1 MFLLL
6 APPNRRPPLR
16 EAFQSM
22 WQNWVDSAQD
32 FLVNDL
38 RHRHDLIAILIFAW
52 IALWLVR
59 VITNRMRRAAEKH
72 PNGWPCPHRANP
84 HSRLGAACHRHRHR
98 RLFHRDHIL
107 RDVFDLNL
115 APLLASASVAGV
127 AIGLAA
133 QTIVKDMINGMLV
146 LVEDQYNVGD
156 WITVAGVTGT
166 VESMSLRKTAVRG
179 GDGTLYL
186 IPNSQITTVANQN
199 RDFSVTTLNISVD
212 FSANPDKVIALLKK
226 VSSEV
231 RQEPAYKDVFLGDPQ
246 VLGVDQIKG
255 SEVIYPISVKTLAR
269 KQYDALREMQKR
281 IRIALE
287 ENDMLPGSPFR
298 VTGGSEHNDAR
309 GAAKKRAGGRSHYR
323 TNRTRSTRS
332 HPSSSS
338 VLRCHRGPQLRNRA
352 HRRKTMRPLAE
363 HNKTR
368 FFL

>member
-1 MFLLL
+1 MLLLL

-38 RHRHDLIAILIFAW
+38 KHLIAILVFAW
-52 IALWLVR
+52 IAIWLVKL
-59 VITNRMRRAAEKH
+59 ITDRMRRAAEKH
-72 PNGWPCPHRANP
+72 PNVGLARTSQIRTLASVLRATGFGIVGFFTVI
-84 HSRLGAACHRHRHR
+84 SA
-98 RLFHRDHIL
+98 L
-107 RDVFDLNL
+107 RELFDLNL
-115 APLLASASVAGV
+115 GPLLASAGVAGV

-146 LVEDQYNVGD
+146 LIEDQYNVGD
-156 WITVAGVTGT
+156 WVTLAGVTGT
-166 VESMSLRKTAVRG
+166 VESMSLRKTSVRG

-186 IPNSQITTVANQN
+186 IPNSQVTTVANQN

-231 RQEPAYKDVFLGDPQ
+231 RQEPAYKDVFLADPQ

-281 IRIALE
+281 IRVALE
-287 ENDMLPGSPFR
+287 DNDMLPGSPFR
-298 VTGGSEHNDAR
+298 VIGGSSTTMPGERPKTAP
-309 GAAKKRAGGRSHYR
+309 AADPT
-323 TNRTRSTRS
+323 TNK
-332 HPSSSS
+332 PNEINPF
-338 VLRCHRGPQLRNRA
+338 VPQ
-352 HRRKTMRPLAE
+352 
-363 HNKTR
+363 
-368 FFL
+368 

>member
-38 RHRHDLIAILIFAW
+38 RHLITDLIVILIFAW
-52 IALWLVR
+52 VALWLVK
-59 VITNRMRRAAEKH
+59 VVTNRMRRAAERH
-72 PNGWPCPHRANP
+72 PTVGLARTAQIRTLASVLRAT
-84 HSRLGAACHRHRHR
+84 GIGIVG
-98 RLFHRDHIL
+98 FFTVITIL

-133 QTIVKDMINGMLV
+133 QTIIKDMINGMLV

-166 VESMSLRKTAVRG
+166 VESMSLRKTSVRG

-231 RQEPAYKDVFLGDPQ
+231 RQEPAYKDIFLSDPQ

-287 ENDMLPGSPFR
+287 DNDMLPGSPFR
-298 VTGGSEHNDAR
+298 VIGGSSTTMPGERPKSAPVADPT
-309 GAAKKRAGGRSHYR
+309 
-323 TNRTRSTRS
+323 TNK
-332 HPSSSS
+332 PNEINPFA
-338 VLRCHRGPQLRNRA
+338 PQ
-352 HRRKTMRPLAE
+352 
-363 HNKTR
+363 
-368 FFL
+368 

>member
-1 MFLLL
+1 MLLLL

-38 RHRHDLIAILIFAW
+38 QHLIKDLIAILIFAW
-52 IALWLVR
+52 IALWLVK

-72 PNGWPCPHRANP
+72 PTIGIARTAQIRTLASVLRAT
-84 HSRLGAACHRHRHR
+84 GIGVVG
-98 RLFHRDHIL
+98 FFTVITIL

-115 APLLASASVAGV
+115 GPLLASAGVAGV

-156 WITVAGVTGT
+156 WVSIAGVTGA

-179 GDGTLYL
+179 GDGVLYL
-186 IPNSQITTVANQN
+186 VPNSQITVVANQN
-199 RDFSVTTLNISVD
+199 RDFSTTTLNISVD
-212 FSANPDKVIALLKK
+212 FSANPDKVIALLTKI
-226 VSSEV
+226 SGEV
-231 RQEPAYKDVFLGDPQ
+231 RQEPAYKDIFLEDPK

-255 SEVIYPISVKTLAR
+255 TEVIYPITVKTLAR
-269 KQYDALREMQKR
+269 KQFDALREMQKR

-287 ENDMLPGSPFR
+287 ENNMLPGSPFR
-298 VTGGSEHNDAR
+298 LTGGKSI
-309 GAAKKRAGGRSHYR
+309 AAPGEQAKAELAPDPTTNKPNETNPFAG
-323 TNRTRSTRS
+323 
-332 HPSSSS
+332 
-338 VLRCHRGPQLRNRA
+338 
-352 HRRKTMRPLAE
+352 E
-363 HNKTR
+363 
-368 FFL
+368 

>member
-1 MFLLL
+1 MLLLL

-32 FLVNDL
+32 FVVNDL
-38 RHRHDLIAILIFAW
+38 RHLITDLIVILIFAW
-52 IALWLVR
+52 VALWLVK
-59 VITNRMRRAAEKH
+59 VVTNRMRRAAERH
-72 PNGWPCPHRANP
+72 PTVGLARTAQIRTLASVLRAT
-84 HSRLGAACHRHRHR
+84 GIGIVG
-98 RLFHRDHIL
+98 FFTVITIL

-133 QTIVKDMINGMLV
+133 QTIIKDMINGMLV

-166 VESMSLRKTAVRG
+166 VESMSLRKTSVRG

-231 RQEPAYKDVFLGDPQ
+231 RQDSAYKDIFLSDPQ

-287 ENDMLPGSPFR
+287 DNDMLPGSPFR
-298 VTGGSEHNDAR
+298 VIGGSSTTMPGERPKSAPVADPT
-309 GAAKKRAGGRSHYR
+309 
-323 TNRTRSTRS
+323 TNK
-332 HPSSSS
+332 PNEINPFA
-338 VLRCHRGPQLRNRA
+338 PQ
-352 HRRKTMRPLAE
+352 
-363 HNKTR
+363 
-368 FFL
+368 

>member
-1 MFLLL
+1 MLLLL

-38 RHRHDLIAILIFAW
+38 KHLLAILIFAW
-52 IALWLVR
+52 VALWLVK
-59 VITNRMRRAAEKH
+59 VITSRMRNAAEKH
-72 PNGWPCPHRANP
+72 PNVGLARTSQIRTLASVLRATGIGIVAFFTVV
-84 HSRLGAACHRHRHR
+84 S
-98 RLFHRDHIL
+98 IL
-107 RDVFDLNL
+107 REVFDVNL
-115 APLLASASVAGV
+115 TPLLASAGVAGV

-156 WITVAGVTGT
+156 WITIAGVTGT
-166 VESMSLRKTAVRG
+166 VESMSLRKTTVRG
-179 GDGTLYL
+179 GDGMLYL
-186 IPNSQITTVANQN
+186 IPNSQVTTVANQN

-231 RQEPAYKDVFLGDPQ
+231 SQEPAYKDVFLADPQ

-281 IRIALE
+281 IRVALE
-287 ENDMLPGSPFR
+287 DNDMLPASPFR
-298 VTGGSEHNDAR
+298 VIGGNGTTLPGERSKSTP
-309 GAAKKRAGGRSHYR
+309 AAH
-323 TNRTRSTRS
+323 
-332 HPSSSS
+332 
-338 VLRCHRGPQLRNRA
+338 
-352 HRRKTMRPLAE
+352 
-363 HNKTR
+363 
-368 FFL
+368 